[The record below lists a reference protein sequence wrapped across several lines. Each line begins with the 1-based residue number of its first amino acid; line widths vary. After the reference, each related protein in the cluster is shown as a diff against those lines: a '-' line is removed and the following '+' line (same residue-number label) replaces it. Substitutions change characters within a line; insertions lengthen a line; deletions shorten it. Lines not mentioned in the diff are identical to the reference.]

1 MSEPYIFGVIL
12 IGWVVV
18 FLLVSSKNARL
29 FNKKLEKQMITKDEQ
44 YFEIRYFKNIP
55 FLYLIISIVAAFAF
69 FSLYNELYFFKW
81 CLSIIAVGAGVA
93 NYIYRA
99 IMYKIVFDHGQ
110 ITLYIG
116 KKVKETGTFDEA
128 KGISRP
134 YTARN
139 FGPSLPYLIIFEW
152 GGVIKSA
159 KLIEFNEDMD
169 NSYQLVALLE
179 KGDYFKKKKYKKE

>member
-1 MSEPYIFGVIL
+1 MPSPPIFAAIL

-18 FLLVSSKNARL
+18 FLLVSSRNTRL
-29 FNKKLEKQMITKDEQ
+29 FDKKLEKQMLTKDEQ

-55 FLYLIISIVAAFAF
+55 FLYLLISIVAAFAV
-69 FSLYNELYFFKW
+69 FSFYKEMYYFKW
-81 CLSIIAVGAGVA
+81 CISIIVVGAGIA

-139 FGPSLPYLIIFEW
+139 LGPSLPYLIIFEW

-159 KLIEFNEDMD
+159 RLIEFNEDMD

-179 KGDYFKKKKYKKE
+179 KGDYFEKKKYKKE